1 MNDLTSLKAK
11 AYDLIAKL
19 ELLQKELKEVN
30 AAILEKM
37 QKEKTS
43 TNETN
48 SMNQP

>member
-1 MNDLTSLKAK
+1 MDELTSLKAK

-37 QKEKTS
+37 QKE
-43 TNETN
+43 NAETN
-48 SMNQP
+48 ATN